1 MEKKNKMK
9 KIFKNLFIFSLICV
23 FSSCEFFTDSFN
35 APVKDFFMDNTEAA
49 EVMSYVFSVNMYNNP
64 VSNNQTISSAQDVDI
79 KFLLRNPQ
87 EYEFVKDKNLFVITD
102 RMVFDDCIIQQDGKD
117 KSILTLKLSKELL
130 RNIEINSRDDDYKKT
145 SNFTIDLRH
154 PVSGLKFKLFS
165 FKFDCDTIPPSVFS
179 PVYYITTSS
188 YPNSSMQNNYV
199 IAFNMPKKSE
209 VCSLGVHND
218 LSKLVI
224 NKKEYS
230 ILAYAQPGTQYY
242 EKVIYENNTEYLD
255 ESFKNN
261 FLS

>member
-87 EYEFVKDKNLFVITD
+87 EYEFVKDENLFVITD
-102 RMVFDDCIIQQDGKD
+102 RMVFDDCLIQQDGKD

-130 RNIEINSRDDDYKKT
+130 RNIEINSRDNDYKKT

-154 PVSGLKFKLFS
+154 PVSGLKFK
-165 FKFDCDTIPPSVFS
+165 CWI
-179 PVYYITTSS
+179 
-188 YPNSSMQNNYV
+188 
-199 IAFNMPKKSE
+199 
-209 VCSLGVHND
+209 
-218 LSKLVI
+218 
-224 NKKEYS
+224 
-230 ILAYAQPGTQYY
+230 
-242 EKVIYENNTEYLD
+242 
-255 ESFKNN
+255 
-261 FLS
+261 